1 MSYGKGRFSN
11 LDLPDPTLQYV
22 ARKAFRHHDL
32 EFRPGDPVSAAQI
45 GDRFLVKYIRARLV
59 ELPAPGEVETPATV
73 LPVVDEE
80 PDAVEPEIAP
90 AAIDAPSPEP
100 VLIEKP
106 APVEVEPPKAPEP
119 AKHTPKA
126 TKAQPVT
133 AAQVEAMHKPELLAL
148 IAEHDLPI
156 DSRLPLGATRLRVI
170 AALKL

>member
-1 MSYGKGRFSN
+1 
-11 LDLPDPTLQYV
+11 
-22 ARKAFRHHDL
+22 
-32 EFRPGDPVSAAQI
+32 
-45 GDRFLVKYIRARLV
+45 
-59 ELPAPGEVETPATV
+59 V

-80 PDAVEPEIAP
+80 PDAVEPEIAH

-126 TKAQPVT
+126 TKAKLEPAAVT
-133 AAQVEAMHKPELLAL
+133 AAQVEAMHKTELLAL
-148 IAEHDLPI
+148 IAEHDLPV